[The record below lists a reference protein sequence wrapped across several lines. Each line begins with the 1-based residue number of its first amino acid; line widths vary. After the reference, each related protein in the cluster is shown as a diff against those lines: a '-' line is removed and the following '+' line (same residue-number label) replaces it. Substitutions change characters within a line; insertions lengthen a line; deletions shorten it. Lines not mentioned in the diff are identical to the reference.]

1 MYLSQNRTR
10 PRRTVG
16 VIGLLCFAIVVA
28 SNACFARPVD
38 VIVNG
43 APVTL
48 ETAPAVVH
56 DQLYMPLRELFGLLG
71 AHVTWIPQ
79 AQAIVAYRGED
90 VFTLKPGSEV
100 AEVNGTELIL
110 SNPPSMIG
118 GSVFVPLRAVAS
130 LLGASVIYM
139 NRTVD
144 ISITPID
151 GSLRAPSAYAATIDK
166 CTRQSFRGSTV
177 WAKCFRGPIE
187 LVTYEFDKKE
197 GTLSASNLSKFT
209 IVEITASN
217 DTDVNPRP
225 SSERDRLVGL
235 QDSKGRIGWLEV
247 YDFRSGYGMPF
258 DYEGTLGKRLHMKD
272 PFRGRNWSKNI
283 WDLVKTN
290 HVQIGMTPDMV
301 RMSWGDPEDINRTIY
316 SFGVH
321 EQWVYG
327 SGCYVYFEDGKVT
340 TIQN

>member
-130 LLGASVIYM
+130 LLGASVAYV

-144 ISITPID
+144 ITIAPMD
-151 GSLRAPSAYAATIDK
+151 GPDRAPSAYAATID
-166 CTRQSFRGSTV
+166 RYARDSYSGRYI
-177 WAKCFRGPIE
+177 WAKSFDGHDSLSVKDEAWFNIGS
-187 LVTYEFDKKE
+187 VSYEHLERLQIVRILLFEDTSSMPW
-197 GTLSASNLSKFT
+197 GT
-209 IVEITASN
+209 
-217 DTDVNPRP
+217 PP
-225 SSERDRLVGL
+225 SVCLAEMRNAAG
-235 QDSKGRIGWLEV
+235 KTGWH
-247 YDFRSGYGMPF
+247 D
-258 DYEGTLGKRLHMKD
+258 LHMGTHATVANYNEALSRHFYLDD
-272 PFRGRNWSKNI
+272 PFKGRNWSKAV
-283 WDLVKTN
+283 WDLVKAN
-290 HVQIGMTPDMV
+290 CIQIGMTPDMV
-301 RMSWGDPEDINRTIY
+301 RMSWGDPKRINRTIY

-327 SGCYVYFEDGKVT
+327 MSCYVYFEDGKVT